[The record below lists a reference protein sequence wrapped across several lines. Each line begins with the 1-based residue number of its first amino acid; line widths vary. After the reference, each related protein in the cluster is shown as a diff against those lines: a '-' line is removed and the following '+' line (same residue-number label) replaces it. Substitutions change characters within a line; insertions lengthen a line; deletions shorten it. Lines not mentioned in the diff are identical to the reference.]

1 LLFRELP
8 NKKPINMKFKLFQM
22 FDLEL
27 EIAGGKREDFSIV
40 GLLNESISFKTKYLL
55 QRVLKKIGE
64 EKEQYVASEKALFTS
79 LGAVEKDGNLV
90 IENTLE
96 DGSPNPAIQKLI
108 EERTQLMNVEVD
120 AGDLDFKIE
129 DFDFKSE
136 STYPLFMLIAF
147 D

>member
-1 LLFRELP
+1 
-8 NKKPINMKFKLFQM
+8 MKFKLFQM

-55 QRVLKKIGE
+55 QRVLKKIAE

-96 DGSPNPAIQKLI
+96 DGSPNPTIQKLI

>member
-1 LLFRELP
+1 
-8 NKKPINMKFKLFQM
+8 MKFKLFQM
-22 FDLEL
+22 FELEL
-27 EIAGGKREDFSIV
+27 EIAGGKKEDFSIV
-40 GLLNESISFKTKYLL
+40 GLINESISFKTKYLL
-55 QRVLKKIGE
+55 QKVLKKIAE
-64 EKEQYVASEKALFTS
+64 EKEQYINSEKELFTS

-120 AGDLDFKIE
+120 AGELDFKIE

-136 STYPLFMLIAF
+136 SSYPLFMLLAF
-147 D
+147 E

>member
-1 LLFRELP
+1 
-8 NKKPINMKFKLFQM
+8 MKFKLFQM

-55 QRVLKKIGE
+55 QRLLKKIGE
-64 EKEQYVASEKALFTS
+64 EKQSYVETEKALFES

-108 EERTQLMNVEVD
+108 EERNQLMNVEVD
-120 AGDLDFKIE
+120 AGELDFKIE

-136 STYPLFMLIAF
+136 STYPVFMLLAF

>member
-1 LLFRELP
+1 ML
-8 NKKPINMKFKLFQM
+8 KPKSMKFKLFQM
-22 FDLEL
+22 LDLEL
-27 EIAGGKREDFSIV
+27 EIAGGKREEFSIA

-55 QRVLKKIGE
+55 QRLLKKIAE
-64 EKEQYVASEKALFTS
+64 EKKSYVETEKALFES

-108 EERTQLMNVEVD
+108 DERTQLMNVEVD

-136 STYPLFMLIAF
+136 STYPVFMLLAF

>member
-1 LLFRELP
+1 
-8 NKKPINMKFKLFQM
+8 MKFKLFQM

-27 EIAGGKREDFSIV
+27 ELAGGKREEFSIV
-40 GLLNESISFKTKYLL
+40 GLMNESISFKTKYLL
-55 QRVLKKIGE
+55 QKVLKKISE
-64 EKEQYVASEKALFTS
+64 EKEQYINSEKELFTS
-79 LGAVEKDGNLV
+79 LGAVEKDGNLM

-108 EERTQLMNVEVD
+108 EERTQLMNLEVD
-120 AGDLDFKIE
+120 AGELDFKIE

-136 STYPLFMLIAF
+136 STYPLFMMLAF

>member
-1 LLFRELP
+1 
-8 NKKPINMKFKLFQM
+8 MKFKLFQM

-40 GLLNESISFKTKYLL
+40 GLLNESVNFKTKYLL
-55 QRVLKKIGE
+55 QRVLKKIAE
-64 EKEQYVASEKALFTS
+64 EKEQYVASEKELFTS
-79 LGAVEKDGNLV
+79 LGAVEKDGALM

-108 EERTQLMNVEVD
+108 EERTQLMNLEVD
-120 AGDLDFKIE
+120 AGELDFKIE

-136 STYPLFMLIAF
+136 STYPIFMLLAF

>member
-1 LLFRELP
+1 
-8 NKKPINMKFKLFQM
+8 M

-27 EIAGGKREDFSIV
+27 ELAGVKREDFSIV

-55 QRVLKKIGE
+55 QRLLKKIGE
-64 EKEQYVASEKALFTS
+64 EKQQFIETEKSLFES
-79 LGAVEKDGNLV
+79 LGAVEKDGNLI

-108 EERTQLMNVEVD
+108 EERNQLMSVEVD

-136 STYPLFMLIAF
+136 SIYPVFMLLAF

>member
-1 LLFRELP
+1 LLFEELT
-8 NKKPINMKFKLFQM
+8 NEKPINMKFKLFQM

-27 EIAGGKREDFSIV
+27 EIAGDKREEFSIV
-40 GLLNESISFKTKYLL
+40 GLMNESISFKTKYLL
-55 QRVLKKIGE
+55 QKVLKKIGE
-64 EKEQYVASEKALFTS
+64 EKEQFMNSEKELFTS

-120 AGDLDFKIE
+120 AGELDFKIE

-136 STYPLFMLIAF
+136 STYPVFMLLAF

>member
-1 LLFRELP
+1 LFFRELT

-40 GLLNESISFKTKYLL
+40 GLINESISFKTKYLL

-64 EKEQYVASEKALFTS
+64 EKEQYVTSEKALFTS
-79 LGAVEKDGNLV
+79 LGAIEKDGNLV

-120 AGDLDFKIE
+120 AGELDFKIE

>member
-1 LLFRELP
+1 
-8 NKKPINMKFKLFQM
+8 MKFKLFQM

-55 QRVLKKIGE
+55 QRLLKKIGE
-64 EKEQYVASEKALFTS
+64 EKQSYVETEKALFES

>member
-1 LLFRELP
+1 LLFRELN

-40 GLLNESISFKTKYLL
+40 GLINESISFKTKYLL

-64 EKEQYVASEKALFTS
+64 EKEQYIASEKALFTS
-79 LGAVEKDGNLV
+79 LGAIEKDGNLV

-120 AGDLDFKIE
+120 AGELDFKIE

-136 STYPLFMLIAF
+136 STYPVFMLLAF

>member
-1 LLFRELP
+1 
-8 NKKPINMKFKLFQM
+8 M

-27 EIAGGKREDFSIV
+27 EIAGGKIEDFSIV

-55 QRVLKKIGE
+55 QRVLKKIAE
-64 EKEQYVASEKALFTS
+64 EKEQFINSEKELFTS

-96 DGSPNPAIQKLI
+96 DGSPNPVIEKLI
-108 EERTQLMNVEVD
+108 QEKTLLMNVEVD

-136 STYPLFMLIAF
+136 STYPVFMLLAF

>member
-1 LLFRELP
+1 
-8 NKKPINMKFKLFQM
+8 MKFKLFQM

-27 EIAGGKREDFSIV
+27 EIAGGKREEFSIV
-40 GLLNESISFKTKYLL
+40 GLLNESVSFKTKYLL
-55 QRVLKKIGE
+55 QRVLKKISE
-64 EKEQYVASEKALFTS
+64 EKEQFMNSEKALFES

-96 DGSPNPAIQKLI
+96 DGSPNPAIEKLI
-108 EERTQLMNVEVD
+108 QERTQLMNVEVD
-120 AGDLDFKIE
+120 VGDLDFKIE

-136 STYPLFMLIAF
+136 STYPVFMLLAF

>member
-1 LLFRELP
+1 
-8 NKKPINMKFKLFQM
+8 M

-27 EIAGGKREDFSIV
+27 ELAGGKREEFSIV
-40 GLLNESISFKTKYLL
+40 GLMNESISFKTKYLL
-55 QRVLKKIGE
+55 QKVLKKISE
-64 EKEQYVASEKALFTS
+64 EKEQYINSEKELFTS
-79 LGAVEKDGNLV
+79 LGAVEKDGNLM

-108 EERTQLMNVEVD
+108 EERTQLMNLEVD
-120 AGDLDFKIE
+120 AGELDFKIE

-136 STYPLFMLIAF
+136 STYPLFMMLAF

>member
-1 LLFRELP
+1 
-8 NKKPINMKFKLFQM
+8 MKFKLFQM

-40 GLLNESISFKTKYLL
+40 GLINESISFKTKYLL

-64 EKEQYVASEKALFTS
+64 EKEQYLTSEKALFTS

-96 DGSPNPAIQKLI
+96 DGSPNPAIEKLI
-108 EERTQLMNVEVD
+108 KEKTQLMNVEVD
-120 AGDLDFKIE
+120 AGELDFKIE

-136 STYPLFMLIAF
+136 STYPVFMLLAF

>member
-1 LLFRELP
+1 
-8 NKKPINMKFKLFQM
+8 MKFKLFQM
-22 FDLEL
+22 FELEL
-27 EIAGGKREDFSIV
+27 EIAGGKREEFSIV

-55 QRVLKKIGE
+55 QRMLKKIAE
-64 EKEQYVASEKALFTS
+64 EKQQFAEAEKSLFES
-79 LGAVEKDGNLV
+79 LGAVEKDGNLI

-120 AGDLDFKIE
+120 AGELDFKIE

-136 STYPLFMLIAF
+136 STYPLFMLLAF
-147 D
+147 E

>member
-1 LLFRELP
+1 
-8 NKKPINMKFKLFQM
+8 MKFKLFQM

-55 QRVLKKIGE
+55 QRLLKKIGE
-64 EKEQYVASEKALFTS
+64 EKKSYVETEKALFES
-79 LGAVEKDGNLV
+79 LGAVEKDGNLM

-108 EERTQLMNVEVD
+108 EERNQLMNVEVD
-120 AGDLDFKIE
+120 GGDLDFKIE

-136 STYPLFMLIAF
+136 SIYPVFMMLAF

>member
-1 LLFRELP
+1 
-8 NKKPINMKFKLFQM
+8 MKFKLFQM

-27 EIAGGKREDFSIV
+27 ELAGVKREDFSIV

-55 QRVLKKIGE
+55 QRLLKKIGE
-64 EKEQYVASEKALFTS
+64 EKQQFIETEKALFES
-79 LGAVEKDGNLV
+79 LGAVEKDGNLI

-108 EERTQLMNVEVD
+108 EERNQLMNVEVD

-136 STYPLFMLIAF
+136 STYPVFMLLAF

>member
-1 LLFRELP
+1 
-8 NKKPINMKFKLFQM
+8 MKFKLFQM

-40 GLLNESISFKTKYLL
+40 GLINESISFKTKYLL

-64 EKEQYVASEKALFTS
+64 EKEQYSTSEKALFTS
-79 LGAVEKDGNLV
+79 LGAIEKDGNLV

-120 AGDLDFKIE
+120 AGELDFKIE

>member
-1 LLFRELP
+1 
-8 NKKPINMKFKLFQM
+8 MKFKLFQM
-22 FDLEL
+22 FDLQL
-27 EIAGGKREDFSIV
+27 EIAGGKREEFSIV
-40 GLLNESISFKTKYLL
+40 GLLNESVSFKTKYLL
-55 QRVLKKIGE
+55 QRVLKKISE
-64 EKEQYVASEKALFTS
+64 EKEQFMNSEKALFES

-108 EERTQLMNVEVD
+108 EERNQLMNVEVD
-120 AGDLDFKIE
+120 AGELDFKIE

-136 STYPLFMLIAF
+136 STYPVFMLLAF

>member
-1 LLFRELP
+1 
-8 NKKPINMKFKLFQM
+8 MKFKLFQM

-27 EIAGGKREDFSIV
+27 EIAGGKREDLSIV
-40 GLLNESISFKTKYLL
+40 GLINESISFKTKYLL
-55 QRVLKKIGE
+55 QRVLKKIAE
-64 EKEQYVASEKALFTS
+64 EKEQYVASEKALFES
-79 LGAVEKDGNLV
+79 LGAIEKDGNLV
-90 IENTLE
+90 IENTLQ

>member
-1 LLFRELP
+1 
-8 NKKPINMKFKLFQM
+8 MKFKLFQM

-55 QRVLKKIGE
+55 QRLLKKIGE
-64 EKEQYVASEKALFTS
+64 EKQSYVETEKALFES

-96 DGSPNPAIQKLI
+96 DGSPNPAIEKLI
-108 EERTQLMNVEVD
+108 QERTQLMNVEVD

-136 STYPLFMLIAF
+136 STYPVFMLLAF

>member
-1 LLFRELP
+1 
-8 NKKPINMKFKLFQM
+8 MKFKLFQM

-55 QRVLKKIGE
+55 QRVLKKIAE
-64 EKEQYVASEKALFTS
+64 EKEQFINSEKELFTS

-96 DGSPNPAIQKLI
+96 DGSPNPVIEKLI
-108 EERTQLMNVEVD
+108 QEKTQLMNVEVD

-136 STYPLFMLIAF
+136 STYPVFMLLAF

>member
-1 LLFRELP
+1 
-8 NKKPINMKFKLFQM
+8 MKFKLFQM

-55 QRVLKKIGE
+55 QRLLKKIAE
-64 EKEQYVASEKALFTS
+64 EKQSYVETEKALFES

-108 EERTQLMNVEVD
+108 DEKTQLLNVEVD

-136 STYPLFMLIAF
+136 STYPVFMFLAF

>member
-1 LLFRELP
+1 
-8 NKKPINMKFKLFQM
+8 M

-55 QRVLKKIGE
+55 QRLLKKIGE
-64 EKEQYVASEKALFTS
+64 EKQSYVETEKALFES
-79 LGAVEKDGNLV
+79 LGAVEKDGNLM

-96 DGSPNPAIQKLI
+96 DGSPNPAIEKLI
-108 EERTQLMNVEVD
+108 GERTQLMSVEVD
-120 AGDLDFKIE
+120 AGELDFKIE

-136 STYPLFMLIAF
+136 STYPVFMLLAF

>member
-1 LLFRELP
+1 
-8 NKKPINMKFKLFQM
+8 MKFKLFQM

-55 QRVLKKIGE
+55 QRLLKKIGE
-64 EKEQYVASEKALFTS
+64 EKQSYVETEKALFES

-108 EERTQLMNVEVD
+108 EERNQLMNVEVD

-136 STYPLFMLIAF
+136 STYPVFMLLAF

>member
-1 LLFRELP
+1 
-8 NKKPINMKFKLFQM
+8 M

-27 EIAGGKREDFSIV
+27 ELVGGKREEFSIV
-40 GLLNESISFKTKYLL
+40 GLMNESISFKTKYLL
-55 QRVLKKIGE
+55 QKVLKKIAE
-64 EKEQYVASEKALFTS
+64 EKEQLMNSEKELFTS
-79 LGAVEKDGNLV
+79 LGAVEKDGNLI

-120 AGDLDFKIE
+120 AGELDFKIE

-136 STYPLFMLIAF
+136 STYPLFMMLAF

>member
-1 LLFRELP
+1 
-8 NKKPINMKFKLFQM
+8 M

-27 EIAGGKREDFSIV
+27 ELAGGKREEFSIV
-40 GLLNESISFKTKYLL
+40 GLMNESISFKTKYLL
-55 QRVLKKIGE
+55 QKVLKKIAE
-64 EKEQYVASEKALFTS
+64 EKEQLMNSEKELFTS
-79 LGAVEKDGNLV
+79 LGAVEKDGNLI

-120 AGDLDFKIE
+120 AGELDFKIE

-136 STYPLFMLIAF
+136 STYPLFMMLAF

>member
-1 LLFRELP
+1 
-8 NKKPINMKFKLFQM
+8 M

-27 EIAGGKREDFSIV
+27 EIAGGKREEFSIV

-55 QRVLKKIGE
+55 QRLLKKIGE
-64 EKEQYVASEKALFTS
+64 EKQSYVETEKALFES

-108 EERTQLMNVEVD
+108 DERNQLMNVEVD

-129 DFDFKSE
+129 DFDFKSG
-136 STYPLFMLIAF
+136 STYPLFMLLAF
-147 D
+147 E

>member
-1 LLFRELP
+1 
-8 NKKPINMKFKLFQM
+8 MKFKLFQM
-22 FDLEL
+22 FELEL

-40 GLLNESISFKTKYLL
+40 GLLNESVNFKTKYLL
-55 QRVLKKIGE
+55 QRVLKKISE
-64 EKEQYVASEKALFTS
+64 EKEQYLASEKELFTS
-79 LGAVEKDGNLV
+79 LGAVEKDGALM

-96 DGSPNPAIQKLI
+96 DGTPNPAIEKLI
-108 EERTQLMNVEVD
+108 KERTQLMNVEVD

-136 STYPLFMLIAF
+136 STYPVFMLLAF

>member
-1 LLFRELP
+1 
-8 NKKPINMKFKLFQM
+8 MKFKLFQM

-27 EIAGGKREDFSIV
+27 EIAGGKREEFSIV
-40 GLLNESISFKTKYLL
+40 GLLNESVSFKTKYLL
-55 QRVLKKIGE
+55 QRVLKKISE
-64 EKEQYVASEKALFTS
+64 EKEQFMNSEKGLFES

-136 STYPLFMLIAF
+136 STYPVFMLLAF

>member
-1 LLFRELP
+1 
-8 NKKPINMKFKLFQM
+8 MKFKLFQM

-27 EIAGGKREDFSIV
+27 EIAGGKREEFSIV
-40 GLLNESISFKTKYLL
+40 GLLNESVSFKTKYLL
-55 QRVLKKIGE
+55 QRVLKKIAE
-64 EKEQYVASEKALFTS
+64 EKQQFIEAERTLFQS

-120 AGDLDFKIE
+120 AGELDFKIE

-136 STYPLFMLIAF
+136 STYPVFMLLAF

>member
-1 LLFRELP
+1 
-8 NKKPINMKFKLFQM
+8 MKFKLFQM

-27 EIAGGKREDFSIV
+27 ELAGGKREEFSIV
-40 GLLNESISFKTKYLL
+40 GLMNESISFKTKYLL
-55 QRVLKKIGE
+55 QKVLKKIGE
-64 EKEQYVASEKALFTS
+64 EKEQFRNSEKELFTS
-79 LGAVEKDGNLV
+79 LGAVEKDGNLL

-120 AGDLDFKIE
+120 AGELDFKIE

-136 STYPLFMLIAF
+136 STYPLFMMLAF